1 MTDRCSRHRLPGDP
15 LCPELYWSTLGPPWG
30 TTLFLCTAGHY
41 VKVNCRP
48 ERTSIALFKV
58 AAALSVG
65 LN

>member
-30 TTLFLCTAGHY
+30 KTLFLCAAGHY
-41 VKVNCRP
+41 VTVYCRP
-48 ERTSIALFKV
+48 ERMSVALFKV